1 MPYLKYRDS
10 SKFIIEALSLEPNRL
25 GMRNQHADQSR
36 PLDVRLNE
44 ELTAA
49 DKTAID
55 LFDLEEMMEFLLLS
69 EDHGQNALTIR
80 PKPSLLLYQEKDV
93 QDIVR
98 LLKVLFEQFKIALE
112 KRGVPVDN
120 FTVTLN
126 KNELVV
132 CNNFIK
138 ALMSNNLF
146 PKTNLPNQ
154 QLENQSPRLTPFT
167 TKPSPSARNDKKEK
181 EVEENAVE
189 YESEEVSGFNPSPFS
204 LTKFFGW
211 DS

>member
-1 MPYLKYRDS
+1 MPYLKYSDS
-10 SKFIIEALSLEPNRL
+10 SKFIIEALTLEPNRI
-25 GMRNQHADQSR
+25 GMKKQGTDQSR
-36 PLDVRLNE
+36 PLDVISNE
-44 ELTAA
+44 ELTAP

-55 LFDLEEMMEFLLLS
+55 LFDLEEMMEFLLFS

-80 PKPSLLLYQEKDV
+80 PKPSLLFYQEKDV

-98 LLKVLFEQFKIALE
+98 LLKLLFEQFKIALE
-112 KRGVPVDN
+112 TKGVPVDN

-138 ALMSNNLF
+138 AMISNNLF
-146 PKTNLPNQ
+146 PKTNILNQ
-154 QLENQSPRLTPFT
+154 QLENQPPRLTPFT
-167 TKPSPSARNDKKEK
+167 TKPSPSVRNDKKEK
-181 EVEENAVE
+181 EVEENGVE
-189 YESEEVSGFNPSPFS
+189 YVSDEVSGFNPSPFS